1 MSERNR
7 VICPPCIVKLLLP
20 QAEASIPAPRAAEG
34 MPAEQ
39 ELLQGVRGLVPPLTR
54 EWLLTVR
61 AGTDATPAAGMGHDS
76 GKGR

>member
-1 MSERNR
+1 MKRNG

-39 ELLQGVRGLVPPLTR
+39 DLLQGVLERMYLRWETIRRDG
-54 EWLLTVR
+54 
-61 AGTDATPAAGMGHDS
+61 A
-76 GKGR
+76 